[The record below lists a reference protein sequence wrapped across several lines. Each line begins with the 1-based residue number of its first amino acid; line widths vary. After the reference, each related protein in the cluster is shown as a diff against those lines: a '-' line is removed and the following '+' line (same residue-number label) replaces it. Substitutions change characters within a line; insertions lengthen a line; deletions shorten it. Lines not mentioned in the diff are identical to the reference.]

1 MRELLFVYIGVDVS
15 KETLCVD
22 AGDAFRGVVPNTPD
36 GIRKM
41 LAVVKRKLGRG
52 RASHVCLEAAG
63 PYGEALLAVCRGGGF
78 PCSVLNPAKVRHYAK
93 AMSESAKTDPIDA
106 RVIREFAEA
115 KHPAADRVPG
125 SAETLLRQLMTAREA
140 LTKSAVQLEGVLD
153 SMTCA
158 SARKAVTQAVG
169 CIRRKIRA
177 LEDGMATA
185 LKADRRLEGLAA
197 ELAGI
202 DGVGALSAAKIVA
215 LVPEPGSL
223 GRRDAASIAGL
234 APFRRD
240 SGKFSGKAFISGG
253 RASVRRALY
262 MPALVAVKHN
272 PTLKAFYQRLVG
284 QGKPFKVAIT
294 AVMRKL
300 FIHMDGVAHKWLA
313 AHGGTGEGNAPQPFP
328 LLPSFPRTP

>member
-22 AGDAFRGVVPNTPD
+22 AGDAFRGIVPNTPD
-36 GIRKM
+36 GMRKM

-52 RASHVCLEAAG
+52 RAPHVCLEATG
-63 PYGEALLAVCRGGGF
+63 PYGEALLALCRGRGF

-158 SARKAVTQAVG
+158 SARKTVTQAVG
-169 CIRRKIRA
+169 CIKRKIRA
-177 LEDGMATA
+177 LEDGMAAA
-185 LKADRRLEGLAA
+185 LQADRRLEGLAA

-215 LVPEPGSL
+215 LVPELGSL

-262 MPALVAVKHN
+262 MPALVAIKHN

-313 AHGGTGEGNAPQPFP
+313 AHGWTGEGNAPQPFP